1 MSFVTDWALNQT
13 AQWEQH
19 LTDKDEWGN
28 ERYEPQVT
36 IRCRFT
42 PGRQTVK
49 DLMGNA
55 VHADFSML
63 ADEQVDAEDIV
74 IYDGV
79 TYKVTGY
86 SEPHWIG
93 GEYIGRFSFGERVVA
108 ECDGE

>member
-13 AQWEQH
+13 AQWEKH
-19 LTDKDEWGN
+19 LPDKNEWGD
-28 ERYEPQVT
+28 EQYEEPVA

-63 ADEQVDAEDIV
+63 ADELTEAGDIV
-74 IYDGV
+74 VYDGV
-79 TYKVTGY
+79 SYRVTGY

-93 GEYIGRFSFGERVVA
+93 GEYIGRFSFGERVVTA
-108 ECDGE
+108 DDGE